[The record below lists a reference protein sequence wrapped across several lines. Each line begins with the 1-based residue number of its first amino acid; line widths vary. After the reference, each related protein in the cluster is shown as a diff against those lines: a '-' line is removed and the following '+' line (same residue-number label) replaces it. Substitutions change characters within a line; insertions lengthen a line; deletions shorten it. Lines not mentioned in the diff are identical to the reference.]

1 MLAKEKMIV
10 IACLLTAVL
19 GYADAADYSSY
30 VKLNKS
36 GGIDSMN
43 SNSWNQKGKWSDSA
57 APSSTKN
64 YYVPSG
70 SLLYFKSDANNK
82 ENRIWK
88 GGQLAVAG
96 TFVASGT
103 GGDANAPFVADL
115 VLCAGG
121 VIKVPTY
128 GPFSKNGSE
137 IVSLTVE
144 GTADN
149 PSVISHQNANS
160 NQSSREHVLNCSV
173 KGGESNVL
181 VFERPEY
188 ADDGNKCFS
197 GWTLQLPANL
207 FDDYCGTFEIKGDTT
222 SVCPYKNTTYS
233 YPQTAFAVTGGA
245 NFQLYHKDSSI
256 SDSPVNAYLRLLTVS
271 GSKIQYGYTSDA
283 GYYPA
288 INVSEGVSIDADSE
302 VWIPGTVRENV
313 NRVLTAADTGISCVL
328 FRLAETAPL
337 TTDDLSSVKVV
348 AADDSEKVCPLILKV
363 VKNVDGGKD
372 VVLSL
377 PPDMVVM
384 KNTNSQSSNVGAGAF
399 DAGHENNWSDGKV
412 PTSDSSLHYW
422 LNATAYFPGSV
433 NLPNARISIA
443 SLVFC
448 TGGSEYKFKE
458 INFCGGDMDFNGGD
472 DQRRTVKADKINV
485 YADTQLY
492 VSNQRVITW
501 QGELCGDGD
510 IVFRN
515 NKDAGA
521 TMFFTGKST
530 NYTGR
535 VTITQRGEDTTPNS
549 PSPQKFQF
557 YLSNGS
563 TFNGK
568 YSGDDWYR
576 SITFSKYPI
585 LNNNKKDVVFA
596 EPTRGI
602 LVQEGVY
609 CSLGGGTVTISNQVT
624 FAGKIIIRE
633 GVGTLDLAGSARF
646 IDGNADTPPEANA
659 NVVEVQAGNLRISS
673 KTAADGLAISFAEGA
688 KLLIPADTK
697 AGYYNVKWDA
707 PLTINSVSGKLPVT
721 VENLESSDVGNV
733 VVPICTF
740 NAAAAANIS
749 EDVFMVSS
757 DADDMRFKSLKKVVN
772 DDTSVSY
779 MATFGRF
786 GSRIVIR

>member
-1 MLAKEKMIV
+1 
-10 IACLLTAVL
+10 
-19 GYADAADYSSY
+19 
-30 VKLNKS
+30 
-36 GGIDSMN
+36 
-43 SNSWNQKGKWSDSA
+43 
-57 APSSTKN
+57 
-64 YYVPSG
+64 
-70 SLLYFKSDANNK
+70 
-82 ENRIWK
+82 
-88 GGQLAVAG
+88 
-96 TFVASGT
+96 
-103 GGDANAPFVADL
+103 
-115 VLCAGG
+115 
-121 VIKVPTY
+121 
-128 GPFSKNGSE
+128 
-137 IVSLTVE
+137 
-144 GTADN
+144 
-149 PSVISHQNANS
+149 
-160 NQSSREHVLNCSV
+160 
-173 KGGESNVL
+173 
-181 VFERPEY
+181 
-188 ADDGNKCFS
+188 
-197 GWTLQLPANL
+197 
-207 FDDYCGTFEIKGDTT
+207 
-222 SVCPYKNTTYS
+222 
-233 YPQTAFAVTGGA
+233 
-245 NFQLYHKDSSI
+245 
-256 SDSPVNAYLRLLTVS
+256 LLTVS

-302 VWIPGTVRENV
+302 VWIPGTVRESV
-313 NRVLTAADTGISCVL
+313 NRVLTATDTGISCVL

-337 TTDDLSSVKVV
+337 TMDDLSAVKVV

-363 VKNVDGGKD
+363 VENVDGGKD

-384 KNTNSQSSNVGAGAF
+384 KDNNSQSSNVGAGSF

-458 INFCGGDMDFNGGD
+458 INFCGGDMDFHGGD
-472 DQRRTVKADKINV
+472 DQKRTVKADKINV

-535 VTITQRGEDTTPNS
+535 VTITQQGSDATPNS

-646 IDGNADTPPEANA
+646 IDGNADTPPEAST
-659 NVVEVQAGNLRISS
+659 NVVEVLAGNLRISS
-673 KTAADGLAISFAEGA
+673 KAAADGLAISFAEGA

-757 DADDMRFKSLKKVVN
+757 DADNMRFKSLKKVVN